1 MPPKLR
7 LQKSSKVMYIKQF
20 FHKIM
25 RKWVLITNQKLGMFA
40 LLEISVKIS
49 IDSRNLSVIWR
60 CLTCEQKWNWYVYIL
75 CSYQPLTPLFF
86 CQLKWKPSS
95 NLWRPQSDLTL
106 KIIPVVF
113 NFNNVGILSSG
124 FSGFSQF
131 LPGLLILTLWLQAMK
146 YVVDSYEPR
155 GRLSIDYWL
164 LTDQALTLTVK
175 LLSL

>member
-1 MPPKLR
+1 
-7 LQKSSKVMYIKQF
+7 
-20 FHKIM
+20 M
-25 RKWVLITNQKLGMFA
+25 RKWVLITNQKLGMFV
-40 LLEISVKIS
+40 LLEISEISVKIR

-113 NFNNVGILSSG
+113 TSTMLG
-124 FSGFSQF
+124 FSAQVSLVSLSFF
-131 LPGLLILTLWLQAMK
+131 QASLFWHCDCKQWSM
-146 YVVDSYEPR
+146 
-155 GRLSIDYWL
+155 L
-164 LTDQALTLTVK
+164 LTHTSHEDDCRLTIDCWLMRRLRLPSNCSVCSQ
-175 LLSL
+175 LSQWWIESQI